1 MKRILSMILIIS
13 MLVLL
18 AGCANNKSEEAS
30 AADNQ
35 TEGIENGILNKGDIV
50 LCDSSYEII
59 DYTDIDF
66 GLECDFSF
74 VVENQSARTLYTIGI
89 HAVLLD
95 DENTILGT
103 EDAYVNATIKNGQKA
118 TANGFFYLD
127 DYDGVKS
134 IVADCAYYGVND
146 AYTVS
151 ELALDEDQI
160 SKTKLVL
167 DDTAAELTD
176 AEIAYNSM
184 KNLDVSDLTET
195 STGKYKYNGITIL
208 SDNISEIGGE
218 TLIDQGAMYYALAH
232 SLSAFDSLFKEFYG
246 NLSEDVPKTI
256 WGIDKPSSWAELEPY
271 VRSVESLISEEAT
284 PETVLPS
291 FEALDCVDGTF
302 NYDARMYAFTIKS
315 LSDAAADLGITETM
329 LGYILAYLDEYAPD
343 ITFDGNTVNVILAIG

>member
-1 MKRILSMILIIS
+1 MKLKSYYLGLDIGTDSVGYAVTDEQYQLIKFHGEPAWGAT
-13 MLVLL
+13 VFD
-18 AGCANNKSEEAS
+18 EAS
-30 AADNQ
+30 L
-35 TEGIENGILNKGDIV
+35 NGERRSFRTARRRLDRRQQRVKLIQELFSPEVEKVDPRFFIRQQESYLYRDEVNDKHILFNDV
-50 LCDSSYEII
+50 

-103 EDAYVNATIKNGQKA
+103 EDAYVDATIKNGQKA

-195 STGKYKYNGITIL
+195 STGKYKYNGI
-208 SDNISEIGGE
+208 SNR
-218 TLIDQGAMYYALAH
+218 
-232 SLSAFDSLFKEFYG
+232 FDY
-246 NLSEDVPKTI
+246 
-256 WGIDKPSSWAELEPY
+256 
-271 VRSVESLISEEAT
+271 
-284 PETVLPS
+284 
-291 FEALDCVDGTF
+291 
-302 NYDARMYAFTIKS
+302 
-315 LSDAAADLGITETM
+315 
-329 LGYILAYLDEYAPD
+329 
-343 ITFDGNTVNVILAIG
+343 